1 MAERR
6 CEECGSIIP
15 NGATA
20 CPNCGCPIEDT
31 QDNGQANKNGWQ
43 AESALY
49 MITSTRKSRIHLS
62 NLTLGFSVTLGQCIT
77 ILLVRWIGS
86 IPL

>member
-1 MAERR
+1 MALIK
-6 CEECGSIIP
+6 CNECGHTISDK
-15 NGATA
+15 AES

-43 AESALY
+43 NRLLY